1 MNWLVFA
8 ASRGD
13 DEKLF
18 CGGAGEKR
26 VVRCGAFCVVGLFF
40 FVENPTSA
48 KPGSVEKYQKGGKG
62 RTNPRF
68 KDTSMSRGVIYEID
82 LVATTGTTVD

>member
-8 ASRGD
+8 ESRGD

-18 CGGAGEKR
+18 CSRAGEKR

-40 FVENPTSA
+40 FVKNPTVPS
-48 KPGSVEKYQKGGKG
+48 QDQWGKISK
-62 RTNPRF
+62 RRKR
-68 KDTSMSRGVIYEID
+68 KDQPKI
-82 LVATTGTTVD
+82 

>member
-8 ASRGD
+8 ESRGD

-18 CGGAGEKR
+18 CSRAGEKR

-40 FVENPTSA
+40 FVKPYSA
-48 KPGSVEKYQKGGKG
+48 KPGSVGKNIKKEEKEGPTQ
-62 RTNPRF
+62 
-68 KDTSMSRGVIYEID
+68 D
-82 LVATTGTTVD
+82 LKTLL

>member
-40 FVENPTSA
+40 LWKTLPVPSQDQWKNIKKEEKEGPT
-48 KPGSVEKYQKGGKG
+48 Q
-62 RTNPRF
+62 
-68 KDTSMSRGVIYEID
+68 D
-82 LVATTGTTVD
+82 LKTLL

>member
-18 CGGAGEKR
+18 CGEAGEKR

-40 FVENPTSA
+40 FRE
-48 KPGSVEKYQKGGKG
+48 KPCQCQARISGEKISKRRK
-62 RTNPRF
+62 R
-68 KDTSMSRGVIYEID
+68 KDQPKI
-82 LVATTGTTVD
+82 

>member
-8 ASRGD
+8 ESRGD

-18 CGGAGEKR
+18 CSRAGEKR

-40 FVENPTSA
+40 
-48 KPGSVEKYQKGGKG
+48 
-62 RTNPRF
+62 
-68 KDTSMSRGVIYEID
+68 
-82 LVATTGTTVD
+82 L